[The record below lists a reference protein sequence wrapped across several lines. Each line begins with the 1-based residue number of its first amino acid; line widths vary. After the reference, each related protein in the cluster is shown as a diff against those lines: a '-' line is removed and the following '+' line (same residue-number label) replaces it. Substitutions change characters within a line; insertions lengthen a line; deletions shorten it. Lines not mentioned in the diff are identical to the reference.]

1 MRRVGGDDR
10 PSNLHKQ
17 FAPQQ
22 HQEAKIDDKNFSNK
36 FSLLEVVDCL
46 EDE

>member
-22 HQEAKIDDKNFSNK
+22 QEAKIDDNNFSNK
-36 FSLLEVVDCL
+36 FSQLEVEDGL